1 MKSLKSGG
9 KVILSFDEN
18 NLITKDDRY
27 TIEGIDYF
35 FVQLD
40 APEIVEYIEP
50 VIVPVIE
57 VPQTVTNRQGTQQ
70 LIYEDLL
77 DSVYA
82 VINSIV
88 DLKQRRMMIV
98 WLEQSQVF
106 ERNRPEIP
114 MVLTALGKDSAF
126 IDQLFINAAKR

>member
-18 NLITKDDRY
+18 NLITKEDRY

-40 APEIVEYIEP
+40 APEIVDYVEP
-50 VIVPVIE
+50 VIVPIIE

-70 LIYEDLL
+70 LIYDDLL
-77 DSVYA
+77 DSVYS
-82 VINSIV
+82 VINSIP
-88 DLKQRRMMIV
+88 DLKQRRMMIA

-106 ERNRPEIP
+106 ERQRPEIVQV
-114 MVLTALGKDSAF
+114 MSALGKDSAF
-126 IDQLFINAAKR
+126 IDDLFIKASKR